1 MVYACFMRVI
11 ELLEAERKS
20 IGPAQRQLSSAAW
33 DRFPGVPASTLGASE
48 EPRALTSPTDEA
60 IK

>member
-1 MVYACFMRVI
+1 MQVT

-20 IGPAQRQLSSAAW
+20 VGPAQRQLSSAAW
-33 DRFPGVPASTLGASE
+33 DRFPIIPASTPGVSK
-48 EPRALTSPTDEA
+48 EPCALMSPADDA